1 MAADAR
7 FSLLRMPPGDVLPLH
22 AADVTALEV
31 MAEQEKLAWLDL
43 ESPDAADVTAL
54 SAKLSLHPLA
64 VEDLQ
69 RRGQRSKV
77 DTYPGQYVIV
87 AHEVRPSAR
96 QGNDG
101 EGEGFELVEVHLIV
115 QQGLLASV
123 HWGPSP
129 AVADVRRR
137 YPRRTD
143 AAARSAGTLLYEL
156 LDAIS
161 DAYFPL
167 LDGLSEQIDDI
178 QDRIVGGTDGS
189 AALRDI
195 LRLKRQLLNV
205 RRVVAP
211 MRDVA
216 NTLLRHEIDV
226 VDEATEPYFQDL
238 YDHLVRVLDSVDLYR
253 EMIAAALDANL
264 AVTSNNLNIVV
275 KRLTA
280 FTVILMV
287 PTLIAGIY
295 GMNFHAMPELSWP
308 LGYAFA
314 LGLMAVAIAGLI
326 IFFRARDWL

>member
-1 MAADAR
+1 MAADGR
-7 FSLLRMPPGDVLPLH
+7 FSLLRMPSGEVRLLH
-22 AADVTALEV
+22 AADVTSLDVLAGDD
-31 MAEQEKLAWLDL
+31 QLAWLDL
-43 ESPDAADVTAL
+43 ESPDAADLAAL
-54 SAKLSLHPLA
+54 SAKLGLHPLA
-64 VEDLQ
+64 VEDLE

-87 AHEVRPSAR
+87 AHEVRRSTPQATE
-96 QGNDG
+96 G
-101 EGEGFELVEVHLIV
+101 ESEGFELVEVHLIV
-115 QQGLLASV
+115 QEGLLVSV

-178 QDRIVGGTDGS
+178 QDRIVSGTDGS
-189 AALRDI
+189 AALRQI
-195 LRLKRQLLNV
+195 LHLKRQLLNV

-211 MRDVA
+211 LRDVA
-216 NTLLRHEIDV
+216 NTLLRHEV
-226 VDEATEPYFQDL
+226 ALVDEATEPYFQDL

-295 GMNFHAMPELSWP
+295 GMNFHFMPELSWP
-308 LGYAFA
+308 LGYAFS
-314 LGLMAVAIAGLI
+314 LGLMAAAIVGLI
-326 IFFRARDWL
+326 VFFRARDWL

>member
-1 MAADAR
+1 
-7 FSLLRMPPGDVLPLH
+7 
-22 AADVTALEV
+22 
-31 MAEQEKLAWLDL
+31 
-43 ESPDAADVTAL
+43 
-54 SAKLSLHPLA
+54 
-64 VEDLQ
+64 
-69 RRGQRSKV
+69 
-77 DTYPGQYVIV
+77 
-87 AHEVRPSAR
+87 VRAPQR
-96 QGNDG
+96 QGRDG
-101 EGEGFELVEVHLIV
+101 EPERFELVEVHIIV
-115 QQGLLASV
+115 QEGLLVSV

-137 YPRRTD
+137 FPHRAGV
-143 AAARSAGTLLYEL
+143 AASSAGTLLYEL

-167 LDGLSEQIDDI
+167 LDGLSEQIDSI

-189 AALRDI
+189 LALREI
-195 LRLKRQLLNV
+195 LHLKRQLLNV

-216 NTLLRHEIDV
+216 NTLLRHEV
-226 VDEATEPYFQDL
+226 QLVDAATEPYFQDL
-238 YDHLVRVLDSVDLYR
+238 YDHLVRVLDSLDLYR

-264 AVTSNNLNIVV
+264 AVTSNNLNVVV

-295 GMNFHAMPELSWP
+295 GMNFHFMPELSWP

-314 LGLMAVAIAGLI
+314 LGLMAVAIVGLLV
-326 IFFRARDWL
+326 FFKARDWL